1 MAGMVTY
8 RGVIYQTTYRIERG
22 TPVVQCFGRLES
34 GESFLLRDTRERPH
48 FFADARAIDR
58 VRSVTNCQASDFVDL
73 PGNAV
78 VRIDAPTPAD
88 VPGIRDRLHALGV
101 RTHEADL
108 RFAMR
113 YLIDR
118 GIRAG
123 VEMVG
128 KPRTVRAS
136 AESEEAGTHLVFED
150 VDVHSCDARVTPRV
164 LAFDIETTPRA
175 DRLLA
180 ISIFGL
186 GADEVAIVD
195 GSGRRMPEHAL
206 AMRDEGAALAWFSRR
221 LRELDVDVLTGWNV
235 VDFDLKTLAAIASR
249 LNAPL
254 HLGRDRSSMKLRAA
268 EGYFGSGAASISGRV
283 VLDGID
289 LLRGAFVRM
298 DDYSLDAVARNVLG
312 EGKTLEGEVQDRAR
326 EILRNYRQNLP
337 AFAAYARADARLALS
352 IVERL
357 NLVALSFARS
367 RLTGMMPDR
376 VAASIAS
383 FDAVYLEAL
392 HRRRIVAPTLRSD
405 DTGEHSPQAGGQ
417 VFEPVAGLHDLV
429 WVFDYKSLYPS
440 IMRTWGIDPLQYAR
454 AGGLPDDRV
463 VRLVNGVRFAR
474 ASASEPAIL
483 PAFLDRLFPA
493 RETAKREGDSI
504 ASQAIKILM
513 NSFYGVL
520 GTPACRFY
528 SPEIA
533 NAITGQGR
541 YLLGWSRDWF
551 ETRGY
556 RVLYGDTDSLFVQT
570 GMRDAQSAQV
580 RGHELV
586 EAINADLARHVRE
599 GWDVESR
606 LELEY
611 DKLYGKLFLASVR
624 HGSGGAR
631 KRYAGIRAGSD
642 TPEFTG
648 MEVVRRDWTE
658 LSKLVQRELYKRLFT
673 GEPVDAWLAAVISDL
688 RRGALNEMLVYRKGL
703 RKDLDAYT
711 KAVPPHVVAA
721 RKSKNRPGNVIAY
734 VMTVNGPEPLDALV
748 SPLDL
753 EHYVERQ
760 VRPVAEPVLA
770 ALGLD
775 FARVVGDDRQL
786 GLF

>member
-1 MAGMVTY
+1 MHNVGMVTY

-22 TPVVQCFGRLES
+22 APVVQCFGRLES

-48 FFADARAIDR
+48 FFADARSIERINA
-58 VRSVTNCQASDFVDL
+58 VTASEASDFVDMQ
-73 PGNAV
+73 GEQV
-78 VRIDAPTPAD
+78 VRIDAPTPPD
-88 VPGIRDRLHALGV
+88 VPAIRDRLHSIGV
-101 RTHEADL
+101 RTFEADL

-118 GIRAG
+118 GIRSGISIQGEPLPGDG
-123 VEMVG
+123 V
-128 KPRTVRAS
+128 R
-136 AESEEAGTHLVFED
+136 LVFQD
-150 VDVHSCDARVTPRV
+150 VDVEPADVRVLPRL

-186 GADEVAIVD
+186 GVDEVAIAD
-195 GSGRRMPEHAL
+195 GSGRPMPPQAI
-206 AMRDEGAALAWFSRR
+206 AMRDERAVLTWFSER
-221 LRELDVDVLTGWNV
+221 LRSLDVDVLSGWNV
-235 VDFDLKTLAAIASR
+235 IDFDLATLAAIAKR
-249 LNAPL
+249 LNMPL
-254 HLGRDRSSMKLRAA
+254 YLGRDRSSMKLRAA
-268 EGYFGSGAASISGRV
+268 EGYFGSGTASISGRV

-298 DDYSLDAVARNVLG
+298 DDYSLDAVARSVLG
-312 EGKTLEGEVQDRAR
+312 EGKTLEGDKQDRAG
-326 EILRNYRQNLP
+326 EILRNYRQDLE
-337 AFAAYARADARLALS
+337 AFARYARTDARLALQ

-357 NLVALSFARS
+357 NLVELAFARS

-392 HRRRIVAPTLRSD
+392 HRRRIVAPTVRFD
-405 DTGEHSPQAGGQ
+405 DTRESVAQAGGQ
-417 VFEPVAGLHDLV
+417 VFEPIPGLHDLV

-440 IMRTWGIDPLQYAR
+440 IMRTWGVDPLQHAR
-454 AGGLPDDRV
+454 ARDLPRERV
-463 VRLVNGVRFAR
+463 AELVNGARFAR
-474 ASASEPAIL
+474 ATDEEPAIL
-483 PAFLDRLFPA
+483 PAFLDVLFPA
-493 RETAKREGDSI
+493 REAAKRASDGI

-520 GTPACRFY
+520 GTPACRFF

-551 ETRGY
+551 EVKGF

-570 GMRDAQSAQV
+570 GMHDAKVAE
-580 RGHELV
+580 RCGHDLIA
-586 EAINADLARHVRE
+586 AINADLAAHVKE
-599 GWDVESR
+599 GWAVESR

-611 DKLYGKLFLASVR
+611 DKLYQKLFLASVR

-631 KRYAGIRAGSD
+631 KRYAGIRVDSD

-658 LSKLVQRELYKRLFT
+658 LSKMVQRELYKRLFT
-673 GEPVDAWLAAVISDL
+673 GEPVDAWLSGVIADL
-688 RRGALNEMLVYRKGL
+688 RRGALNDLLIYRKGL
-703 RKDLDAYT
+703 RKGVDGYT
-711 KAVPPHVVAA
+711 KATPPHVVAA
-721 RKSKNRPGNVIAY
+721 RKSKTKLGNVISY
-734 VMTVNGPEPLDALV
+734 VMTTAGPEPIDV
-748 SPLDL
+748 ITSPYDL

-760 VRPVAEPVLA
+760 VRPVAEPVLS

>member
-1 MAGMVTY
+1 MVTY

-48 FFADARAIDR
+48 FYAPAAALERI
-58 VRSVTNCQASDFVDL
+58 STVTNSAPSPHVDFTGA
-73 PGNAV
+73 PV
-78 VRIDAPTPAD
+78 VRIETATPPD
-88 VPGIRDRLHALGV
+88 VPGIRDRLHVLGV

-118 GIRAG
+118 SVRAG
-123 VEMVG
+123 VCLRGEPLPG
-128 KPRTVRAS
+128 
-136 AESEEAGTHLVFED
+136 EGTRWVFED
-150 VDVHSCDARVTPRV
+150 VEVEPADVQVIPRV
-164 LAFDIETTPRA
+164 LSFDIETTPRA

-180 ISIFGL
+180 ISLFGL
-186 GADEVAIVD
+186 GVDTVVIVD
-195 GSGRRMPEHAL
+195 GSGRSMPEHAL
-206 AMRDEGAALAWFSRR
+206 AVPDERAALLWFAQQ
-221 LRELDVDVLTGWNV
+221 LRALDVDVLTGWNV
-235 VDFDLKTLAAIASR
+235 IDFDLATLAAIARR
-249 LNAPL
+249 LNVPL
-254 HLGRDRSSMKLRAA
+254 TLGRDRSAMKIRAA
-268 EGYFGSGAASISGRV
+268 EGYFGSGSATISGRV

-298 DDYSLDAVARNVLG
+298 DDYSLDAVAKSVLG
-312 EGKTLEGEVQDRAR
+312 EGKHLEGEVQDRAR
-326 EILRNYRQNLP
+326 EILHNYRHDLS
-337 AFAAYARADARLALS
+337 AFALYARTDARLALR
-352 IVERL
+352 ILERL
-357 NLVALSFARS
+357 KLIELAFARA

-392 HRRRIVAPTLRSD
+392 HRRRIVAPTVRLD
-405 DTGEHSPQAGGQ
+405 QNPTGAMQAGGQ
-417 VFEPVAGLHDLV
+417 VFDPVAGLHDFV

-440 IMRTWGIDPLQYAR
+440 IIRTWGIDPLQFERAR
-454 AGGLPDDRV
+454 DLPAERV
-463 VRLVNGVRFAR
+463 VQLVNGARFAR
-474 ASASEPAIL
+474 ADPKEPAIL
-483 PAFLDRLFPA
+483 PAFLDVLFPA
-493 RETAKREGDSI
+493 REAAKQAGDAI

-528 SPEIA
+528 NPDIA

-541 YLLGWSRDWF
+541 FLLGWSRDWF
-551 ETRGY
+551 EARGY
-556 RVLYGDTDSLFVQT
+556 QVLYGDTDSLFVQSLE
-570 GMRDAQSAQV
+570 RDERAAEAEGQ
-580 RGHELV
+580 ELIA
-586 EAINADLARHVRE
+586 AINADLALYVSERWNV
-599 GWDVESR
+599 DSR

-611 DKLYGKLFLASVR
+611 DKLFRKLFLPSVR

-631 KRYAGIRAGSD
+631 KRYAGIRVGSD

-658 LSKLVQRELYKRLFT
+658 LAKVVQRELYKRLFT
-673 GEPVDAWLAAVISDL
+673 GEPVDAWLAGVIADL
-688 RRGALNEMLVYRKGL
+688 RRGVHNDWLVYRKGL
-703 RKDLDAYT
+703 RKGMEAYT
-711 KAVPPHVVAA
+711 RSSPPHVVAA
-721 RKSKNRPGNVIAY
+721 RKSKNKTGNVIAY
-734 VMTVNGPEPLDALV
+734 VMTTAGPEPLDAITA
-748 SPLDL
+748 PCDL
-753 EHYVERQ
+753 EHYVEKQ

>member
-1 MAGMVTY
+1 MVGMVTY

-48 FFADARAIDR
+48 FYASAAAIER
-58 VRSVTNCQASDFVDL
+58 IRTVTHSTPSSHVDFS
-73 PGNAV
+73 GAKV
-78 VRIDAPTPAD
+78 VRIDAPTPPD
-88 VPGIRDRLHALGV
+88 VPGIRDRLHVLGV
-101 RTHEADL
+101 RTFEADL

-118 GIRAG
+118 SVRSG
-123 VEMVG
+123 VCLRGEPHTG
-128 KPRTVRAS
+128 
-136 AESEEAGTHLVFED
+136 EGTRWVFED
-150 VDVHSCDARVTPRV
+150 ADVEPADVSMVPRV

-180 ISIFGL
+180 ISLFGL
-186 GADEVAIVD
+186 GIDTVAIVD
-195 GSGRRMPEHAL
+195 GSGRPMPDQAV
-206 AMRDEGAALAWFSRR
+206 AMPDERAALLWFAEQLRR
-221 LRELDVDVLTGWNV
+221 LDVDVLTGWNV
-235 VDFDLKTLAAIASR
+235 IDFDLATLAAIATR
-249 LNAPL
+249 LNVPL
-254 HLGRDRSSMKLRAA
+254 HIGRDRSAMKIRAA
-268 EGYFGSGAASISGRV
+268 EGYFGSGSATISGRV

-298 DDYSLDAVARNVLG
+298 DDYSLDAVAKAVLG
-312 EGKTLEGEVQDRAR
+312 EGKHVEGDVQDRVG
-326 EILRNYRQNLP
+326 EILHNYRHDLP
-337 AFAAYARADARLALS
+337 SFALYARTDARLALQ

-357 NLVALSFARS
+357 KLIELAFARS

-392 HRRRIVAPTLRSD
+392 HRRQIVAPSVRFD
-405 DTGEHSPQAGGQ
+405 ENQGGAMQAGGQ
-417 VFEPVAGLHDLV
+417 VFEPVAGLHDFV

-440 IMRTWGIDPLQYAR
+440 IIRTWGIDPLQFEHAR
-454 AGGLPDDRV
+454 ALADEQV
-463 VRLVNGVRFAR
+463 VELVNGARFAR
-474 ASASEPAIL
+474 ADLQAPAIL
-483 PAFLDRLFPA
+483 PAFLDVLFPA
-493 RETAKREGDSI
+493 REVAKKAGDSI

-528 SPEIA
+528 NSDIA

-541 YLLGWSRDWF
+541 YLLGWSRNWF
-551 ETRGY
+551 EARGY
-556 RVLYGDTDSLFVQT
+556 RVLYGDTDSLFVQA
-570 GMRDAQSAQV
+570 GMRDELAAEAE
-580 RGHELV
+580 GHRLI
-586 EAINADLARHVRE
+586 EAINADLAEHVSER
-599 GWDVESR
+599 WNVVSR

-611 DKLYGKLFLASVR
+611 DKLYRKLFLASVR
-624 HGSGGAR
+624 HGSAGAR
-631 KRYAGIRAGSD
+631 KRYAGIRVGSD

-658 LSKLVQRELYKRLFT
+658 LSKVVQRELYKRLFT
-673 GEPVDAWLAAVISDL
+673 GEPVDAWLAGVITDL
-688 RRGALNEMLVYRKGL
+688 RRGALNHWLVYRKGL
-703 RKDLDAYT
+703 RKGMEAYT
-711 KAVPPHVVAA
+711 RTSPPHVVAA
-721 RKSKNRPGNVIAY
+721 RKSKNKAGGVIAY
-734 VMTVNGPEPLDALV
+734 VMTTAGPEPLDAITA
-748 SPLDL
+748 PYDL
-753 EHYVERQ
+753 EHYVEKQ